1 VSNDITGTITTRIAQ
16 LTKERDEFIV
26 QANAKIAAINGGI
39 AELERLIKEI
49 DEPEDD

>member
-1 VSNDITGTITTRIAQ
+1 MKNELQARIEQ

-49 DEPEDD
+49 DEPADD